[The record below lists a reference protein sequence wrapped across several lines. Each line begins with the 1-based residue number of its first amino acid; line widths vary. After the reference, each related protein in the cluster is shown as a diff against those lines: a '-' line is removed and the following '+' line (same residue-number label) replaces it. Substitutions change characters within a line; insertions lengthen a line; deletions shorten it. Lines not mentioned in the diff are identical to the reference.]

1 MINEYENQ
9 RESRKMKQTK
19 TATIVFNKS
28 KKKIPNRIYPFKDK
42 DSVFIRN
49 PKKHRKNVL
58 DVPVWVRIVRVFKK
72 RFRS

>member
-1 MINEYENQ
+1 
-9 RESRKMKQTK
+9 MKQTK

-49 PKKHRKNVL
+49 PKKRRKNVL
-58 DVPVWVRIVRVFKK
+58 DAPVWVRIVRVFKK